1 MRLLVPALLL
11 AFVGLARAAGP
22 VEVEVKGVRVDP
34 ASGSPVVLLDEK
46 AGGGRSLPIWIG
58 PLEAEAILLELEG
71 VVAPRPLTHDLMKR
85 LVEALGARLD
95 RVVVTELV
103 EQTYRARLD
112 LERSGGER
120 LTLDARPSDAI
131 ALALR
136 FRRPIL
142 VEPAVFSQVEAMPG
156 VPARAFGVTAQDLTP
171 ELAEVLAVP
180 EAHGAVVTDVDR
192 GSPARKLHREDV
204 VTGVDGER
212 VSSAGDLMAQF
223 ERRAAGQAMRVT
235 VCRKG
240 QPVVVRLR
248 VSPPRSAAR

>member
-1 MRLLVPALLL
+1 MRLRVPALFL
-11 AFVGLARAAGP
+11 ALVGLAQAAAP

-34 ASGSPVVLLDEK
+34 ASGSPVVLLNEK
-46 AGGGRSLPIWIG
+46 AGSGRSLPIWIG
-58 PLEAEAILLELEG
+58 PLEAEAILLELDG

-95 RVVVTELV
+95 RVVVTEVV

-120 LTLDARPSDAI
+120 VTLDARPSDAI

-142 VEPAVFSQVEAMPG
+142 VEPAVFSRVDAAPG
-156 VPARAFGVTAQDLTP
+156 APVRAFGITAQDLTP

-180 EAHGAVVTDVDR
+180 DEHGAVVTDVDR
-192 GSPARKLHREDV
+192 ASPARKLHREDV

-212 VSSAGDLMAQF
+212 VSSAGDLMALL
-223 ERRAAGQAMRVT
+223 ERRTAGQAMQVSVR
-235 VCRKG
+235 RQG

-248 VSPPRSAAR
+248 VSPARGAAR